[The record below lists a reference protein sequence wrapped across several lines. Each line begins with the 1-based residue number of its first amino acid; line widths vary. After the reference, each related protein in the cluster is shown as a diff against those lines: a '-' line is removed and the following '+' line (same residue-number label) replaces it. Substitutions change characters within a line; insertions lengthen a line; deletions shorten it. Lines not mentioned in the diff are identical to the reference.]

1 MKRCLSL
8 TGDGKSF
15 PRRLY
20 LWREQSKVS
29 TKQDTIFPH
38 SHAQPGNSGETEYLS
53 LVQQLWVVQ
62 MGWRREETICLLITR
77 RFMLLLRPALT
88 VASFCS
94 KAPLTYFK
102 QSQWAERPSLTL
114 LTWTRLPLL
123 CPCSYEW
130 SGSFPQ
136 VSQHGSLTQPLSVT
150 PGEGCAPHRVINHLS
165 PCPMQQDLTGAVNSL
180 SLCTHSQSHP
190 GGRSSYPGLLCST
203 VWLQH
208 PPHTRTI
215 KWRIG
220 LGKELFYCLYQGQ
233 ITLVERT

>member
-1 MKRCLSL
+1 
-8 TGDGKSF
+8 
-15 PRRLY
+15 
-20 LWREQSKVS
+20 
-29 TKQDTIFPH
+29 
-38 SHAQPGNSGETEYLS
+38 
-53 LVQQLWVVQ
+53 
-62 MGWRREETICLLITR
+62 MGWRREETICQIITR

-102 QSQWAERPSLTL
+102 LSQWAERLSLTL
-114 LTWTRLPLL
+114 LTSTRLPLL
-123 CPCSYEW
+123 CPCSYKW

-136 VSQHGSLTQPLSVT
+136 VSQHGSLIQPLSVT

-190 GGRSSYPGLLCST
+190 AERSLYPGLLCSR

-208 PPHTRTI
+208 HHTLEPLSEELG
-215 KWRIG
+215 W
-220 LGKELFYCLYQGQ
+220 GKELFYCLYKGE
-233 ITLVERT
+233 ITLVQRT